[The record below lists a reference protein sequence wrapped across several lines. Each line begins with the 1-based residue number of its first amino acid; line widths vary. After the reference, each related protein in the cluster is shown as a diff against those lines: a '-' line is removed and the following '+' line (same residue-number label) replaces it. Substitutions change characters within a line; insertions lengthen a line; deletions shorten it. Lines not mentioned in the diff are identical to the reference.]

1 MKIVVLAGGTST
13 ERAVSIVSGT
23 GICTALRQK
32 NHEAILVDVFGGVEE
47 VDWSNP
53 FPTEYDVEAAASY
66 MRSFDDKIE
75 EIQKERRGFFGP
87 NVIELCQQ
95 ADIVFLGLHGANGED
110 GKLQATFD
118 LMGIKYTG
126 TGHLGSAMAMDKG
139 ITKQMFLMNGIPTP
153 LGITMHK
160 SRQFRAMEDLPMSFP
175 VVVKTCCGGSSVGV
189 YVVNDQKEYEDALDA
204 AYSYE
209 DEVVI
214 EEYIKGREFSVAVV
228 DGKAYPV
235 IEIAPLEG
243 FYDYKNKYQ
252 PGSTI
257 ETCPADISPEL
268 TERMQRY
275 AEKGA
280 KALCLEGYSR
290 LDFLMKDNGE
300 MFCLEAN
307 TLPGMTPTSLIPQE
321 AQAMGIDYP
330 TLCEELINVSLKKY
344 Q

>member
-13 ERAVSIVSGT
+13 EREVSIVSGT

-66 MRSFDDKIE
+66 MKSFNDKIE
-75 EIQKERRGFFGP
+75 EMQKERRGFFGP
-87 NVIELCQQ
+87 NVIELCQE

-126 TGHLGSAMAMDKG
+126 AGHLGSAMAMDKG
-139 ITKQMFLMNGIPTP
+139 ITKQIFLMNGIPTP

-160 SRQFRAMEDLPMSFP
+160 SRQMRAMEELPMTFP

-189 YVVNDQKEYEDALDA
+189 YVVNNQKEYEEALDA

-243 FYDYKNKYQ
+243 FYDYKNKYE

-257 ETCPADISPEL
+257 ETCPAEISPEL

-321 AQAMGIDYP
+321 AQVLGIDYP
-330 TLCEELINVSLKKY
+330 SLCEELINVSLKKY
-344 Q
+344 K